1 MKYNVSENLLKDMA
15 NKIAAEVIPEKIIL
29 FGSRASGKQ
38 RPDSDIDLMIIE
50 DKKFSTLGERKN
62 ELKKIRKAIWDVMAP
77 VDILLFNL
85 AEVKRLGKT
94 RSHII
99 AEALEKGK
107 VLYER

>member
-1 MKYNVSENLLKDMA
+1 MTTHDNNIINLIRTRIKGKA
-15 NKIAAEVIPEKIIL
+15 PSAEIIL
-29 FGSRASGKQ
+29 FGSRAYGKQ

-50 DKKFSTLGERKN
+50 DKKFSSLGERRN

-77 VDILLFNL
+77 VDIILFNL
-85 AEVKRLGKT
+85 AEVKRFGKT